1 MVQNDL
7 MTIKEKIRQL
17 ELGSGSGS
25 TVGSD
30 ASTAVGKGP
39 SGTFA
44 RPPPGIGIRLN
55 DLFIQR
61 KIDFKGWVTQ
71 TTNNAVTNGSQTN
84 TKRMLVANQ
93 ARAKNL
99 ANKAYCQYVVQEKD
113 QFTND
118 GRDAGHHQK
127 RNSRRSPSSCVDEK
141 SLRDWR

>member
-1 MVQNDL
+1 MTAKMEGGIKNEQQADNWPKGNEENARQMVQNDL

-44 RPPPGIGIRLN
+44 RPQPGIGIRLN
-55 DLFIQR
+55 DFFIPR

-71 TTNNAVTNGSQTN
+71 TTNNVVTKGSQTPRFR
-84 TKRMLVANQ
+84 TSSETYKR
-93 ARAKNL
+93 
-99 ANKAYCQYVVQEKD
+99 
-113 QFTND
+113 
-118 GRDAGHHQK
+118 
-127 RNSRRSPSSCVDEK
+127 
-141 SLRDWR
+141 

>member
-7 MTIKEKIRQL
+7 MTIKKKIRQL

-44 RPPPGIGIRLN
+44 RPGIGIRLN
-55 DLFIQR
+55 DFFIPR

-93 ARAKNL
+93 ARARNL

-118 GRDAGHHQK
+118 GRDAGRHQK